1 MCGRVDEAKAQ
12 AERALT
18 LEPTFTVN
26 RFLAVAGFDV
36 GVFDKLSHA
45 WAIAGLPFTSNDVR

>member
-26 RFLAVAGFDV
+26 RFLATAGFDV

-45 WAIAGLPFTSNDVR
+45 WAIAGLPFG